1 MLKSQQPMGGT
12 DMSSSRSFLR
22 VIIGAVIAGSLA
34 ASVLPANAAIYPPR
48 QALPQ
53 QQIQQFLANPSSLLT
68 QFPNGGAQMIQT
80 VRDLLAS
87 DPTTLTP
94 LLALLT
100 SANPDQ
106 QTAIGTAAGQVAL
119 MSLSVEPAFGPAI
132 QDALAAAKN
141 NTLALAAYD
150 AVVGGDIK
158 LTAATGGVGGGGGG
172 GPIGQTV
179 GLSGFFAGT
188 PGILSTSAR
197 NAADTFIEPTFGSSS
212 PGTLVT
218 TAAPVTGTTP

>member
-1 MLKSQQPMGGT
+1 
-12 DMSSSRSFLR
+12 MSASRSFLR
-22 VIIGAVIAGSLA
+22 SLLGAVIAGSLV
-34 ASVLPANAAIYPPR
+34 ASIAPASAAIYSGR

-53 QQIQQFLANPSSLLT
+53 QQIQQFLANPSAILT

-87 DPTTLTP
+87 DPSTLNAI
-94 LLALLT
+94 LGLLT

-119 MSLSVEPAFGPAI
+119 MALSVDPTFGPAI
-132 QDALAAAKN
+132 QDALVAAKN
-141 NTLALAAYD
+141 NTLALSAYD

-158 LTAATGGVGGGGGG
+158 LTAATGTTGGGGGG

-179 GLSGFFAGT
+179 GLSGFFAGSPVT
-188 PGILSTSAR
+188 FPTSVHDT
-197 NAADTFIEPTFGSSS
+197 ADTFTQPSFSAGT
-212 PGTLVT
+212 PGTT
-218 TAAPVTGTTP
+218 TAPVSGTTP